1 MAGTSARRM
10 FFDIWS
16 WSYDLPLVQ
25 AAVYR
30 PVQKAVLRALC
41 DQLPSALLDVGCGT
55 GIFTA
60 RAAGELPDTRVT
72 GSDFSGGMLR
82 RASRRGATVHWVRA
96 DALHLPFRDQRFGAV
111 TCTEAF
117 HWFPDQA
124 LALREMHRVMV
135 PGGLLAVALINPAT
149 RELGNAM
156 GGWARFA
163 GQRAHWPTRREMRD
177 MATLAGFAIE
187 SQQRVRRLPSGILL
201 PAILT
206 LARRP

>member
-1 MAGTSARRM
+1 VAGSDVRRR
-10 FFDIWS
+10 FFDLWS

-30 PVQKAVLRALC
+30 PVQQAVLRALR
-41 DQLPSALLDVGCGT
+41 DQLPADLLDVGCGT

-60 RAAGELPDTRVT
+60 RAAAGLPDTRVV

-82 RASRRGATVHWVRA
+82 RASRRGETVRWVRA
-96 DALHLPFRDQRFGAV
+96 DALHLPFREQTFGAV

-117 HWFPDQA
+117 HWFPDQSA
-124 LALREMHRVMV
+124 ALREMHRVMA

-149 RELGNAM
+149 REVGDAI

-163 GQRAHWPTRREMRD
+163 GQRAHWPTRHEMRE
-177 MATLAGFAIE
+177 MATLAGFSIE
-187 SQQRVRRLPSGILL
+187 TQQRVRRLPSGIVL

-206 LARRP
+206 LARRA

>member
-1 MAGTSARRM
+1 MAGVHGQRT
-10 FFDIWS
+10 FFDLWS
-16 WSYDLPLVQ
+16 RSYDLPLVQ

-30 PVQKAVLRALC
+30 PVQQAVLQALG
-41 DQLPSALLDVGCGT
+41 DHQPSDLLDVGCGT

-60 RAAGELPDTRVT
+60 RAAERLSDTRVV

-82 RASRRGATVHWVRA
+82 RASHRTAPAHWVQA
-96 DALHLPFRDQRFGAV
+96 DALHLPFRDQTFGAV

-124 LALREMHRVMV
+124 EALREMHRVLT
-135 PGGLLAVALINPAT
+135 PGGLLALALIHPAT
-149 RELGNAM
+149 HELANLLA
-156 GGWARFA
+156 GWMRFT
-163 GQRAHWPTRREMRD
+163 GYRAHWPTRNEMREM
-177 MATLAGFAIE
+177 ATAAGFFIE
-187 SQQRVRRLPSGILL
+187 NQQHVRRLPSGLLL